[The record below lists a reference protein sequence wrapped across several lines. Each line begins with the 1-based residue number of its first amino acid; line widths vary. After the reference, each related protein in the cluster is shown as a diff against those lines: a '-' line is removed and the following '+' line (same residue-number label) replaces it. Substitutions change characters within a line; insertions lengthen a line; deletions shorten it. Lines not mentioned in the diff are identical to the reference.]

1 MRNIW
6 GTRILVP
13 VLSGRAAESFME
25 GLAEIA
31 AAVESAGNADLCHGK
46 QGVNEKI
53 TGFAEPVVHKVG
65 KGGLAKSLL
74 KTTAAFP
81 GAYECRIGKLF
92 EGQLFVV
99 VGCDIFH
106 HNLNAVILRPPFFV

>member
-1 MRNIW
+1 
-6 GTRILVP
+6 
-13 VLSGRAAESFME
+13 ME

-46 QGVNEKI
+46 TGVNEKI

-74 KTTAAFP
+74 KTPAAFP
-81 GAYECRIGKLF
+81 GAYKSRIGNLF
-92 EGQLFVV
+92 EGQLFVI
-99 VGCDIFH
+99 VGSHIFH
-106 HNLNAVILRPPFFV
+106 HNFDAVILRMPFFVCLELSCKGK